1 MDGHAGD
8 PVVDAHRAEI
18 TQTDLEIVAAVN
30 RRLRLVADLHA
41 HKRREGHPL
50 RDPERER
57 SLLERLDQANHGP
70 LSQAALHRL
79 YATLI
84 EICTAEAA
92 RLAEGRAETSAS

>member
-18 TQTDLEIVAAVN
+18 NQTDLEILAAVN
-30 RRLRLVADLHA
+30 RRLRLVAGLHA
-41 HKRREGHPL
+41 HKRRSGHPL

-57 SLLERLDQANHGP
+57 LLLARLDRANQGP
-70 LSQAALHRL
+70 ISRPALHRL
-79 YATLI
+79 YGELI

-92 RLAEGRAETSAS
+92 RLAEQRTEA